1 MPRHAAKDEKVGQDV
16 DHVDRFELAI
26 GADRQA
32 LVRELIDHIEHPVL
46 AAIMGAVLDEVVGPD
61 MVGMLGPQADA
72 GAIGQPQPSAFGLL
86 GRHFQ
91 PFATPD
97 PLHPTVADR
106 PAGLSEQ
113 RGDLAI
119 TITTV
124 LTSELDDIGRQPFGI
139 FPAPRDLA
147 LRRAVLPERRTG
159 ATLGHMQVLTNVLN
173 AGATTRGA

>member
-1 MPRHAAKDEKVGQDV
+1 MRSRRRPCTKSQPWSSKRAGVFSTPPRHAAKDEKVGQDV

-91 PFATPD
+91 SFAMPD
-97 PLHPTVADR
+97 PLHPAVADR
-106 PAGLSEQ
+106 PAGLSFS
-113 RGDLAI
+113 
-119 TITTV
+119 V
-124 LTSELDDIGRQPFGI
+124 QPSI
-139 FPAPRDLA
+139 EPSSS
-147 LRRAVLPERRTG
+147 
-159 ATLGHMQVLTNVLN
+159 
-173 AGATTRGA
+173 